1 MEPKIKGYNTVS
13 SFINGTIALYDL
25 TKSKIIFDN
34 LVKFVPVKNISD
46 TGNGFWIEISNNL
59 DNKEIMVIT
68 QGHEF
73 TVEGEIVD
81 FSFKND

>member
-1 MEPKIKGYNTVS
+1 MKKLFC
-13 SFINGTIALYDL
+13 SFIIGVL
-25 TKSKIIFDN
+25 IFCLGCID
-34 LVKFVPVKNISD
+34 KA
-46 TGNGFWIEISNNL
+46 NNL

-68 QGHEF
+68 QGHDF